1 MNLNEKLK
9 TFIVDNF
16 LFGQADSL
24 NNDTDFFENGIID
37 STGIVELVSYV
48 EETFNIT
55 VQDEE
60 LIPENFSSVN
70 KVSEFINRKLSNVK
84 KAG

>member
-1 MNLNEKLK
+1 MEINEKLK
-9 TFIVDNF
+9 SFVADNF

-24 NNDTDFFENGIID
+24 NYDTDFFEKGIID

-55 VQDEE
+55 VLDDE
-60 LIPENFSSVN
+60 LVPENFSSIN
-70 KVSEFINRKLSNVK
+70 KVSEFISRKQNEIA
-84 KAG
+84 KAS